1 MNNYEFSEIYDILM
15 KEVSYNKWSE
25 FIHKRLDGKKDILEI
40 GCGTGEITKRLGE
53 KNYKITAVEPSENML
68 VKAYE
73 KLRKI
78 PNIRI
83 MKGDGR
89 SIQMDKKFDAV
100 VSACDVVNYMLKD
113 KDLEDFIVNSWNLLK
128 EDGMIIFDISSY
140 NKLKNILGNN
150 TFVSEEE
157 GIFYVWENNF
167 VEEKDISEM
176 TLNFFIK
183 DGDSYKRITEVQSQR
198 AFKVEKVK
206 EVLEEKGFK
215 DVKIYEDYRDKNID
229 DESERIVFTGVR
241 R

>member
-1 MNNYEFSEIYDILM
+1 
-15 KEVSYNKWSE
+15 
-25 FIHKRLDGKKDILEI
+25 
-40 GCGTGEITKRLGE
+40 
-53 KNYKITAVEPSENML
+53 
-68 VKAYE
+68 
-73 KLRKI
+73 
-78 PNIRI
+78 